1 MGSRRVS
8 HNSLSQQKNG
18 EKVHDEDI
26 LVPTP
31 SRFEKLYLAP
41 EQAVAGQLRLT
52 FGNPTPVAL
61 GGFLLANTPA
71 TIMLMGWHGAGSD
84 AGNASAGVGTY
95 YFLGA
100 VLLYAG
106 GIGEWILGNTFPS
119 VVFFTFGGFWG
130 AFGATLTPYFNAI
143 AAYDNADGFYNSFAM
158 FLIFMAVLCFL
169 YAIAALRTNICLVA
183 ILVCFTITFPC
194 LAGSYFDAAS
204 GDAGHSKT
212 LRIVGG
218 AFAFAASLIAWYLWF
233 SMILDSVDFPFSLPV
248 GDLSK
253 YIKGRAKKDI
263 EA

>member
-1 MGSRRVS
+1 MNDHRRASASSVKDV
-8 HNSLSQQKNG
+8 HG
-18 EKVHDEDI
+18 EDV

-41 EQAVAGQLRLT
+41 EQAVAGQLRQT

-71 TIMLMGWHGAGSD
+71 TIMLMGWGGAGSD
-84 AGNASAGVGTY
+84 AGNVSAGTGTY
-95 YFLGA
+95 FFLGA
-100 VLLYAG
+100 ILLYAG

-130 AFGATLTPYFNAI
+130 AFGATLTPFFNAV
-143 AAYDNADGFYNSFAM
+143 AAYENPDGFYNSFAM

-183 ILVCFTITFPC
+183 ILLCFTVTFPC
-194 LAGSYFDAAS
+194 LAASYFDAAR
-204 GDAGHSKT
+204 GEAGMSKE
-212 LRIVGG
+212 LRIVGA

-233 SMILDSVDFPFSLPV
+233 SMILDSVDFPLVLPV
-248 GDLSK
+248 GDLSTM
-253 YIKGRAKKDI
+253 IKGRAKKDV
-263 EA
+263 EKQ